1 MEMFLHIFTYR
12 LKCLLRNR
20 ENIFWTLLFPL
31 ILATLFYFAFSNLN
45 SAEAFS
51 AIDIAVVDNEQYRK
65 DENFKAALEKAST
78 GNDRLFN
85 VSVVSGEKADEM
97 LMNSEI
103 DGYIIVDW
111 PIRLVVSKS
120 GMKQTIIKT
129 FIDNYMHTFS
139 AVSTLMSETPDK
151 IQNLAYIL
159 NNRINYVREVS
170 GTTSEPNN
178 ILLYFFSLIA
188 MTCFYGGFWGMRE
201 VSDIQADISAVAAR
215 VNTAPVHKLKT
226 FLYNSFASVI
236 IHLSEMFIMLAY
248 LVFVLD
254 IDFGQKSFYVLLTVF
269 IGSLAGFYFGA
280 FISAIVRKQEGLKV
294 GIMVSV
300 TMICTFFAGMMN
312 QDIKYIIS
320 RKAPLL
326 AYLNPIS
333 LLTDAFYAL
342 YYYDTLTRFFSNIAV
357 LAVFTAAFCTGTYL
371 IIRRQK
377 YASL

>member
-1 MEMFLHIFTYR
+1 MFLHIFTYR

>member
-188 MTCFYGGFWGMRE
+188 MTCFYGGFWGMRV

>member
-1 MEMFLHIFTYR
+1 MFLHIFTYR

-151 IQNLAYIL
+151 IQNLA
-159 NNRINYVREVS
+159 
-170 GTTSEPNN
+170 
-178 ILLYFFSLIA
+178 
-188 MTCFYGGFWGMRE
+188 
-201 VSDIQADISAVAAR
+201 
-215 VNTAPVHKLKT
+215 
-226 FLYNSFASVI
+226 
-236 IHLSEMFIMLAY
+236 
-248 LVFVLD
+248 
-254 IDFGQKSFYVLLTVF
+254 
-269 IGSLAGFYFGA
+269 
-280 FISAIVRKQEGLKV
+280 
-294 GIMVSV
+294 
-300 TMICTFFAGMMN
+300 
-312 QDIKYIIS
+312 
-320 RKAPLL
+320 
-326 AYLNPIS
+326 
-333 LLTDAFYAL
+333 
-342 YYYDTLTRFFSNIAV
+342 
-357 LAVFTAAFCTGTYL
+357 
-371 IIRRQK
+371 
-377 YASL
+377 

>member
-178 ILLYFFSLIA
+178 ILLYFYSLIA

-201 VSDIQADISAVAAR
+201 VSDIQADISAVAAI

>member
-1 MEMFLHIFTYR
+1 
-12 LKCLLRNR
+12 
-20 ENIFWTLLFPL
+20 
-31 ILATLFYFAFSNLN
+31 
-45 SAEAFS
+45 
-51 AIDIAVVDNEQYRK
+51 
-65 DENFKAALEKAST
+65 
-78 GNDRLFN
+78 
-85 VSVVSGEKADEM
+85 
-97 LMNSEI
+97 
-103 DGYIIVDW
+103 
-111 PIRLVVSKS
+111 
-120 GMKQTIIKT
+120 
-129 FIDNYMHTFS
+129 
-139 AVSTLMSETPDK
+139 
-151 IQNLAYIL
+151 
-159 NNRINYVREVS
+159 
-170 GTTSEPNN
+170 
-178 ILLYFFSLIA
+178 

-280 FISAIVRKQEGLKV
+280 FISAIVRQQEGLKV
-294 GIMVSV
+294 GILVSV

>member
-1 MEMFLHIFTYR
+1 MFLHIFTYR

-178 ILLYFFSLIA
+178 ILLYFYSLIA

>member
-1 MEMFLHIFTYR
+1 MFLHIFTYR

-178 ILLYFFSLIA
+178 ILLYFYSLIA

-201 VSDIQADISAVAAR
+201 VSDIQADISAVAAI